1 MVGWLDVGWLDG
13 WMVGRWMVG
22 WLDSWMVGRW
32 MLDGWMLD
40 GGALNE
46 RVKLLGDNGAFDNKR
61 FDYFSRSIFKQHNLF
76 EMFNYFISRAD

>member
-1 MVGWLDVGWLDG
+1 MVGC
-13 WMVGRWMVG
+13 WMVG
-22 WLDSWMVGRW
+22 
-32 MLDGWMLD
+32 
-40 GGALNE
+40 ALNG